1 MPPRVNPHKCT
12 GCAGRQESFCEN
24 ACPGDLMAV
33 SPETGK
39 AYCRAAT
46 ECWDCMSC
54 VKACPAGALET
65 RLPYQLGYFGARLR
79 PIMGRTSIT
88 WKCRDIHGNESVYT
102 FTNRTRAA
110 DEGVRGVPA
119 SGE

>member
-1 MPPRVNPHKCT
+1 MPPRVNTHKCT

-65 RLPYQLGYFGARLR
+65 RLPYQLGYFRASLR

-110 DEGVRGVPA
+110 DEDVRGVPA